1 MPDFCVDLVYEAP
14 PDGKARCNQQH
25 PERNALVQI
34 TALLFVQVINVLFDL
49 GERRPWRSISCEKEG
64 IESAAVLTQG
74 ERRVRTSGLF
84 IADPASMV
92 CVT

>member
-1 MPDFCVDLVYEAP
+1 MHVPDFCVDLVYEAP

-49 GERRPWRSISCEKEG
+49 RH
-64 IESAAVLTQG
+64 
-74 ERRVRTSGLF
+74 TSRGKKTVAFNQL
-84 IADPASMV
+84 
-92 CVT
+92 